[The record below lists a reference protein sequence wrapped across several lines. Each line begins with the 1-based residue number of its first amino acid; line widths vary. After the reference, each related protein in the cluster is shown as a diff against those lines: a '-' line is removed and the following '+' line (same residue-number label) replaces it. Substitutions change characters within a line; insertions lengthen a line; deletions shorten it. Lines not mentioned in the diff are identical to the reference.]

1 VALSFPCA
9 PFSMQVGS
17 LGANS
22 RHPHPAEI
30 KTLLLLPFRYI
41 FRFPFVACGRVIM
54 RGGFDDI
61 CVVVTAKTRDSRQI
75 LLLLFQLFS
84 LFSLNIAPIPSP
96 VTDTLQFTQSPYPL
110 TLHFLL
116 IALVHLLPLS
126 LFTAILSS
134 NAL

>member
-30 KTLLLLPFRYI
+30 KTLLLLLFRYI

-61 CVVVTAKTRDSRQI
+61 CVVVTAKTRDSRQ
-75 LLLLFQLFS
+75 
-84 LFSLNIAPIPSP
+84 
-96 VTDTLQFTQSPYPL
+96 
-110 TLHFLL
+110 
-116 IALVHLLPLS
+116 LLPLQARQ
-126 LFTAILSS
+126 LRVGVLRTAKQL
-134 NAL
+134 LLRHF